1 MDCLGLVD
9 TLGEATVSFILAFG
23 EGLKIYISNDRLYQ
37 IRRTIARKEP
47 LSTSNP

>member
-23 EGLKIYISNDRLYQ
+23 EGLKILAFRSNNKPFYISSEL
-37 IRRTIARKEP
+37 
-47 LSTSNP
+47 LSYP